1 MNTNL
6 GLLGRKLGTT
16 QIFAEDGTVT
26 SVTVIEAGPCT
37 VVGKRTQ
44 DKHGYSALQLGFE
57 KKRAKLVRKPEAG
70 FYAKAGV
77 EPPRVVREFRLPA
90 EVVDQYEVGQD
101 LSAKDIF
108 EAGTKVDVSGTSK
121 GRGFAGVIK
130 RHNFH
135 GAGSVGHGTHEYKRH
150 GGSIG
155 MNMTP
160 GRTLANQKMAGQY
173 GNRRSTVLSLKVAR
187 VMEDEG
193 LVLVE
198 GGVPGPPGS
207 LVSVRKAVKT
217 KAAQA
222 SA

>member
-6 GLLGRKLGTT
+6 GLIGKKLGCT

-26 SVTVIEAGPCT
+26 PVTVIEAGPCI
-37 VVGKRTQ
+37 VVGKRTA
-44 DKHGYSALQLGFE
+44 DKHGYSALQLGYG

-70 FYAKAGV
+70 VFSKLGV

-90 EVVDQYEVGQD
+90 EVVDSYEVGQT
-101 LSAKDIF
+101 LSAKDVF
-108 EAGTKVDVSGTSK
+108 EVGMKIDVSGTSK

-135 GAGSVGHGTHEYKRH
+135 GAGTDSHGTHEYKRH

-173 GNRRSTVLSLKVAR
+173 GNKRSTILSVKVAR

-198 GGVPGPPGS
+198 GGVPGPAGG
-207 LVSVRKAVKT
+207 LVTLRSAVKA
-217 KAAQA
+217 KSSKQ
-222 SA
+222 S